1 MSLNE
6 GKKWINRQQLAP
18 VFAGVFLSIFAGL
31 ILYIVSQADLT
42 QITISGSIDANYLM
56 GIFTGIVIAVVGFL
70 GITKG
75 RQDTP
80 PAQK

>member
-1 MSLNE
+1 MSLND

-18 VFAGVFLSIFAGL
+18 IFGGIFLTIFAGL
-31 ILYIVSQADLT
+31 ILYIISQADIS
-42 QITISGSIDANYLM
+42 QIQISGSIDANYLM

-80 PAQK
+80 T